1 MTYQNILNQWNTHA
15 PTTLEKATRAKSYA
29 VKSYDIDA
37 STPTIDSA
45 TLYNKA
51 IAITIRAI
59 LTNYGGG
66 TVPKNVDEEHPNNR
80 GGNTKMRELY
90 YSAIAFARDFTD
102 DGKGGADMVQDVACY
117 LWQYNG
123 KTLDDEVND
132 GQTDRDGNTITIL
145 RGAFRAVGKTIYAHA
160 QREYKRIFIEDYES
174 EHGQIAVPAGW
185 DVEDAFTFARM
196 VEVVKALELTD
207 TQYQVLVMRFHG
219 MSTYEIAEKRG
230 VTQRAIAKTLKQ
242 VQARYTELYGVP
254 ENVQI

>member
-1 MTYQNILNQWNTHA
+1 MTYKTILENWSKHA
-15 PTTLEKATRAKSYA
+15 PTTLEKATRAKSFA

-37 STPTIDSA
+37 STPVIDA
-45 TLYNKA
+45 DTLYNKA

-59 LTNYGGG
+59 LTNYCGG

-90 YSAIAFARDFTD
+90 YSAIAFARDFSD
-102 DGKGGADMVQDVACY
+102 DGNGGADMVQDVACY
-117 LWQYNG
+117 LWRYNG
-123 KTLDDEVND
+123 KTLDDEVTD

-145 RGAFRAVGKTIYAHA
+145 RGAFRAVGKSIYAHA
-160 QREYKRIFIEDYES
+160 QREYKRIFIEDYEG
-174 EHGQIAVPAGW
+174 EHGQIAIPAMW
-185 DVEDAFTFARM
+185 DVEDIETYARM

-207 TQYQVLVMRFHG
+207 TQHQVLVMRFHG

-242 VQARYTELYGVP
+242 IQTRYTELYGVP
-254 ENVQI
+254 VSVEN